1 MTDVRAPA
9 HERALTEI
17 DDAVRAY
24 FARGY
29 YTARNPWRGVSEMEN
44 YRKIRKQLL
53 VPDITIRKVVRRVA
67 KEKKALWVVVEEGTA
82 GVALG
87 LRYGRHSI
95 AFTRNRRSD
104 VLAAPLLPIAT
115 PHQWHTMEKY
125 PPVTSGSMD
134 TLWQFRFHGDEGEK
148 IFRRWC
154 ERLQTD
160 PTFIKALGF
169 TPSGNPLLAPTEV
182 PDDAQRLAA

>member
-1 MTDVRAPA
+1 MTDAKAPA

-17 DDAVRAY
+17 DDAVRAF

-29 YTARNPWRGVSEMEN
+29 YTPRNPWRGFSENKDYKE
-44 YRKIRKQLL
+44 RRKQLL
-53 VPDITIRKVVRRVA
+53 IPDITIRKIVRRVA
-67 KEKKALWVVVEEGTA
+67 KQKKALWVNVEESTA
-82 GVALG
+82 VEPWSA
-87 LRYGRHSI
+87 RYGRASI
-95 AFTRNRRSD
+95 VFTRSRRSD

-125 PPVTSGSMD
+125 PPVTSGLMD

-169 TPSGNPLLAPTEV
+169 TPTGNPPLAPTEV

>member
-1 MTDVRAPA
+1 MIDAKAPA

-17 DDAVRAY
+17 DDAVRAF

-29 YTARNPWRGVSEMEN
+29 YTARNPWRGVSEKEN
-44 YRKIRKQLL
+44 YKKIRKQIL
-53 VPDITIRKVVRRVA
+53 VPDTTIRKILRRVA
-67 KEKKALWVVVEEGTA
+67 KEKKALWVDAEESTA
-82 GVALG
+82 AEPWAA
-87 LRYGRHSI
+87 RYGRASI
-95 AFTRNRRSD
+95 VFTRSRRSD

>member
-1 MTDVRAPA
+1 MTDAKAPA
-9 HERALTEI
+9 HERALSEI
-17 DDAVRAY
+17 DDAVRAF

-29 YTARNPWRGVSEMEN
+29 YTARNPWRSFSENED
-44 YRKIRKQLL
+44 YKERRKQILI
-53 VPDITIRKVVRRVA
+53 PDITIRKIVRRVA
-67 KEKKALWVVVEEGTA
+67 KQKKALWVNVEES
-82 GVALG
+82 GVDG
-87 LRYGRHSI
+87 YIQHKHTRHRI
-95 AFTRNRRSD
+95 MFTRNKRSQ
-104 VLAAPLLPIAT
+104 VLAAPLIPVAVKHNWLAQPT
-115 PHQWHTMEKY
+115 
-125 PPVTSGSMD
+125 PPVSFVPYE

-169 TPSGNPLLAPTEV
+169 TPTGNPLLAPTEV